1 MPDSTSTALARN
13 PESSARAALRVVPRP
28 VPQPTD
34 LPLPDPPRRPFIAL
48 ARMCVVGGP
57 MLKHVFM
64 VVTSYCPVMAS
75 DWEARGFALRETLRR
90 DCEFA
95 KVETLDRYLKLLQ
108 LAGWIDWTH
117 QWGHGTRGQSASEFL
132 VRLSPV
138 QVADR
143 IRPPRQGGHYPAK
156 TPMSG
161 GSLPEL
167 PINKDP
173 HVREQR
179 PPCQGT
185 KTPMSGGAVVA
196 EGSKDE
202 DLRPSAAA
210 EEICSSPPAA
220 GGLPT
225 AAAAQSDLTAAGAAG
240 TPSSSVSGGA
250 VETGVGASEKQIK
263 LLVVCADRL
272 KATPTPELWRSAD
285 RTAVQAQIAAA
296 MEAREEKPRH
306 RHQVDEEIRDRCNRQ
321 EETSALYLDGV
332 QRCRCGAVRF
342 FIRQKPEM
350 DPDEY
355 GPWFLCGETA
365 TAVILD
371 GNGAEAGDWGRGA
384 AFDADDEA
392 LKLTGWR
399 RPFTWSEVETI
410 VGPRPRPRHDEDGED
425 EDGEDMPT
433 EDVFA

>member
-1 MPDSTSTALARN
+1 MPDSTSTAPARN

-34 LPLPDPPRRPFIAL
+34 LPLPDPPLRPFIAL

-143 IRPPRQGGHYPAK
+143 IRPPRQGGQYPAK
-156 TPMSG
+156 TPMTW

-225 AAAAQSDLTAAGAAG
+225 AAAAQSDLAAAGTAG

-263 LLVVCADRL
+263 LLAVCADRL

-306 RHQVDEEIRDRCNRQ
+306 RHQVD
-321 EETSALYLDGV
+321 A
-332 QRCRCGAVRF
+332 
-342 FIRQKPEM
+342 
-350 DPDEY
+350 
-355 GPWFLCGETA
+355 
-365 TAVILD
+365 
-371 GNGAEAGDWGRGA
+371 
-384 AFDADDEA
+384 
-392 LKLTGWR
+392 GWR

>member
-143 IRPPRQGGHYPAK
+143 IRPPRQGGQLGPNVAARRELHTELGMPLEKVVRPAVR
-156 TPMSG
+156 TARDQGRRGPTADAAAPAW

-179 PPCQGT
+179 PPCAGITRQRPPCQGGLCRNCRST
-185 KTPMSGGAVVA
+185 KTPMSGN
-196 EGSKDE
+196 KDPHVRE
-202 DLRPSAAA
+202 QRPP
-210 EEICSSPPAA
+210 CQ
-220 GGLPT
+220 GG
-225 AAAAQSDLTAAGAAG
+225 Q
-240 TPSSSVSGGA
+240 
-250 VETGVGASEKQIK
+250 
-263 LLVVCADRL
+263 
-272 KATPTPELWRSAD
+272 
-285 RTAVQAQIAAA
+285 
-296 MEAREEKPRH
+296 
-306 RHQVDEEIRDRCNRQ
+306 
-321 EETSALYLDGV
+321 
-332 QRCRCGAVRF
+332 
-342 FIRQKPEM
+342 
-350 DPDEY
+350 
-355 GPWFLCGETA
+355 
-365 TAVILD
+365 
-371 GNGAEAGDWGRGA
+371 
-384 AFDADDEA
+384 
-392 LKLTGWR
+392 
-399 RPFTWSEVETI
+399 
-410 VGPRPRPRHDEDGED
+410 
-425 EDGEDMPT
+425 
-433 EDVFA
+433 